1 MYVRQ
6 FIEGMD
12 QTFIEEHSFSNS
24 GNSEQFG
31 SPEMNQKWLHTSLN
45 IEEEDPKD
53 EVWFKIF
60 IYLSLTKFLN

>member
-12 QTFIEEHSFSNS
+12 QTFIDERTPSIS
-24 GNSEQFG
+24 GHNEQVD
-31 SPEMNQKWLHTSLN
+31 SPDMNPKWLNTSLN

-53 EVWFKIF
+53 EV
-60 IYLSLTKFLN
+60 